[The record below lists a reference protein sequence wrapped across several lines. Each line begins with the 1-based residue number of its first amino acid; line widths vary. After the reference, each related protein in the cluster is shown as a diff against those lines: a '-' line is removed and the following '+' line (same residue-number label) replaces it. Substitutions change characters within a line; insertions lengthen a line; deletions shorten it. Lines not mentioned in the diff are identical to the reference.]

1 MVFRLLAKGLSQR
14 GSAQVLGVD
23 PKTIARRVIRFGD
36 CAKKHLARDN
46 FLSRKCSEIV
56 FDEMETFE
64 HTKLKPLTIPMA
76 VEQGT
81 RRILAV
87 DVGKIA
93 AKGHLAKISLK
104 NMVLESV
111 SAKKF

>member
-1 MVFRLLAKGLSQR
+1 
-14 GSAQVLGVD
+14 
-23 PKTIARRVIRFGD
+23 
-36 CAKKHLARDN
+36 
-46 FLSRKCSEIV
+46 
-56 FDEMETFE
+56 METFE

-93 AKGHLAKISLK
+93 AKGHLAK
-104 NMVLESV
+104 N
-111 SAKKF
+111 

>member
-1 MVFRLLAKGLSQR
+1 MFRLLAKDSLKR
-14 GSAQVLGVD
+14 GSAQVFG
-23 PKTIARRVIRFGD
+23 PARRQLQDGLLALD
-36 CAKKHLARDN
+36 CAKRHLARDN

-93 AKGHLAKISLK
+93 AKGHLAEISLK
-104 NMVLESV
+104 KYGPRSV